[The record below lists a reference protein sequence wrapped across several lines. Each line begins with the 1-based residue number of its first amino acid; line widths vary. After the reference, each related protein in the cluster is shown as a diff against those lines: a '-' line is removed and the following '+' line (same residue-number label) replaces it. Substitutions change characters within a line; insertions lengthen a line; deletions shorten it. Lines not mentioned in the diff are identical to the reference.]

1 MKKIS
6 HIVAKVVFS
15 IILLMPVLGVTGIFP
30 PATRDLYNSD
40 EAFAFIEA
48 LTAAAYILYM
58 MAVVHILAIIALW
71 TRREVVGALL
81 ALPITL
87 NVVGFH
93 LVLDGGLLTGGAV
106 MGNIMLLVNLYLL
119 WKNFDTIKTLMK
131 PKIA

>member
-15 IILLMPVLGVTGIFP
+15 LILLMPVLGVTGIFP

-48 LTAAAYILYM
+48 LTAASYILYM

-71 TRREVVGALL
+71 TRREVAGALL

-93 LVLDGGLLTGGAV
+93 LMLDGGLFTAGAL
-106 MGNIMLLVNLYLL
+106 MGNVMLLINLYLL
-119 WKNFDTIKTLMK
+119 YIHRSKLM
-131 PKIA
+131 ALASQN

>member
-1 MKKIS
+1 MKKIA
-6 HIVAKVVFS
+6 HLIAKVIFS
-15 IILLMPVLGVTGIFP
+15 LILLMPILGLTGIFP

-48 LTAAAYILYM
+48 LEVAAYILYM
-58 MAVVHILAIIALW
+58 MAVVHILAIVALW

-93 LVLDGGLLTGGAV
+93 LVLDGGLFTGGAL

-119 WKNFDTIKTLMK
+119 WLHRQQLCELSK
-131 PKIA
+131 PQ

>member
-15 IILLMPVLGVTGIFP
+15 LILLMPVLGVTGLFP

-48 LTAAAYILYM
+48 LTVASYILYM

-71 TRREVVGALL
+71 TRREVIGALL

-93 LVLDGGLLTGGAV
+93 LMLDGGLFTAGAS
-106 MGNIMLLVNLYLL
+106 MGNVMLLINLYLL
-119 WKNFDTIKTLMK
+119 YIHRGKLM
-131 PKIA
+131 ALASQN